1 MAQATFWFASP
12 FKKWIGQRSLTLT
25 WQGRITLREVWERLG
40 AEYLG
45 LRANLSGQGL
55 QEEAMSHL
63 VAVIVDGDILP
74 LEAEI
79 KDGATVDVLTPLS
92 GGTGSQYLGSRLP
105 ARVRPTPGGRLTR
118 RSLGGL
124 SSPPSPFPGRAHWAK

>member
-1 MAQATFWFASP
+1 
-12 FKKWIGQRSLTLT
+12 
-25 WQGRITLREVWERLG
+25 
-40 AEYLG
+40 
-45 LRANLSGQGL
+45 
-55 QEEAMSHL
+55 MSHL

-92 GGTGSQYLGSRLP
+92 GGTGPQSRGSRLP